1 MAVAL
6 HCKTWEKSGR
16 TEFLKLCKNSAENNG
31 LWSQGPKSLSR
42 TLYDLCWQVIKG
54 QLKPEQALSALGE
67 ASDAHKGIPSV
78 LADVYGTIDIESS
91 ITEDKAQR
99 ERFISLVSACDI
111 FVPAA
116 VLKERLDQ
124 ELLES
129 CGLIPSKLQFQQKYV
144 KTKTKLY
151 YKQQKFNLLREESEG
166 YAKLVT
172 ELNQEI
178 TDKTTYT
185 QVLENLKSLIGCF
198 DLDPNRVLDI
208 LLESFERRPELDD
221 FYVPL
226 FKEYVTE
233 QKTLCHILGFKFHF
247 FKEEETPASLYTI
260 AALLLQNGLIDLDSL
275 YPHLSPP
282 DTKIREHHQ
291 KDIDDAKA
299 YARKLSVVILSER
312 SEDKKDDDSVKVDV
326 HVTNQKLGLIEA
338 LLGLGA
344 WDNAKQIL
352 DRLPEFFATTYKPI
366 ALALCALVHLMMD
379 PVYRTNSGLPSKI
392 MKSKVPDG
400 GRFSSKVARAHTF
413 RDLHQMVLPIMR
425 YIGPYTC
432 CDPILMVK
440 IIRLGKN
447 FMGKRQSGGISPDD
461 EVAYYG
467 FLNMLD
473 EVLLPG
479 MVLLPCNCC
488 ISEELWGFIKL
499 FPYMLRY
506 RLYGNWK
513 NDTYSQHAKLIRARA
528 DCMERAK
535 YIMKRLAKENVKPS
549 GRQLGKL
556 SHSNPGVVFEY
567 VLSQI
572 QRYDNFIGPV
582 VDSLKYLT
590 SLSYDV
596 LAFCIIE
603 AVANPEKDRMKYDDT
618 NISLWLQSLANFT
631 GSICRKYNIEL
642 AGVMQYVAN
651 QLKAG
656 KSFDL
661 LLLRE
666 VVQKMAGIEI
676 SEEITGDQ
684 LDAMSGGELL
694 RQEGGYFS
702 QVRNTKKSSTRLKDT
717 LLEHDLA
724 LSLCLLIA
732 QHRDGVIFHEG
743 ADTHLKLIGKLYDQC
758 QDTLVQFGSFL
769 SMQLSS
775 EEFVKRLPDVDT
787 LITTYHIPPD
797 AAFFLCRPAFTYAIN
812 SKFDELRKIDKSNKH
827 NSSQHKMQRYIEASE
842 FVNGPVIELVR
853 PLYTPKVWEDLS
865 APFFVT
871 FWSLQMYDLAVPS
884 NVYDK
889 QNQQLCAQISAIED
903 NKDMPQSKKKKEK
916 ERCNTLMD
924 KLKDEEK
931 KQGEHVARVHN
942 RLKNQKEQWFISRST
957 KNETITQFLQLCIF
971 PRCCFTAIDAL
982 YCSKFIHILHD
993 LKTPNFSTLICY
1005 DRIFCDITYTVTCCT
1020 ENEAHRYGR
1029 FLCAALDTIMRWHS
1043 NKGIYEKEC
1052 ASYPGFVTVFRKGTD
1067 SNNKADQL
1075 DYENYRH
1082 VCHKWQFRIT
1092 KAMVSCLESGKFIQI
1107 RNALIVLTKILQHY
1121 PRITQFGQALERRV
1135 DRLRQEEKDKRPD
1148 IYALAMGYSGQLKS
1162 KKSSWVQEAEFHLK
1176 DKEVK
1181 VNTKTTSATS
1191 KQSGAQAANG
1201 IAENGSKKTN
1211 GEVKSQSKRT
1221 ENGEASSSKSKEP
1234 KESKEVKEKRSREP
1248 SEKKEKTD
1256 AKSKI
1261 SSEKYSGNVE
1271 ERREITSSSKK
1282 DKENSHKDKEE
1293 KSSKDKDKSHTEERV
1308 SKDRGHSS
1316 KEVKHLKEEDTEWV
1330 AKEDRGHSSKEEK
1343 TVRIKEEKVRIK
1355 DEARERKVEIKTEK
1369 PIKREDKHEKV
1380 KLKRMYETE
1389 ARESSREV
1397 RDAGRD
1403 SVRDT
1408 GRDTVRE
1415 YRESPK
1421 ERDGHRERRG
1431 EEHHERASS
1440 VGSSGSHGSAI
1451 VRRSPDTSPQ
1461 YADERDGKRR
1471 RLETSATPSN
1481 SKESVR
1487 SESRERHKRSPSQ
1500 EREKERDRDRRDRK
1514 RDSLDDR
1521 VEVET
1526 KRRKSL
1532 EPSSSKSSSK
1542 VNGDAERHVSKSTE
1556 KQKHDKLMASAVVQE
1571 DEASPQRT
1579 KKDKEKSKKSDR
1591 GDKEKS
1597 KDKSSSS
1604 KKSKK

>member
-1 MAVAL
+1 M
-6 HCKTWEKSGR
+6 
-16 TEFLKLCKNSAENNG
+16 
-31 LWSQGPKSLSR
+31 
-42 TLYDLCWQVIKG
+42 
-54 QLKPEQALSALGE
+54 
-67 ASDAHKGIPSV
+67 
-78 LADVYGTIDIESS
+78 
-91 ITEDKAQR
+91 
-99 ERFISLVSACDI
+99 
-111 FVPAA
+111 
-116 VLKERLDQ
+116 
-124 ELLES
+124 
-129 CGLIPSKLQFQQKYV
+129 
-144 KTKTKLY
+144 
-151 YKQQKFNLLREESEG
+151 
-166 YAKLVT
+166 
-172 ELNQEI
+172 
-178 TDKTTYT
+178 
-185 QVLENLKSLIGCF
+185 LENLKSLIGCF

-208 LLESFERRPELDD
+208 LLESFERRPELHD

-247 FKEEETPASLYTI
+247 FKEEETPASLYTL
-260 AALLLQNGLIDLDSL
+260 AAQLLQNGLIDLDTL

-282 DTKIREHHQ
+282 DAKIREQHQ
-291 KDIDDAKA
+291 KDIDEAKA
-299 YARKLSVVILSER
+299 YTKKLSVVVLSDR
-312 SEDKKDDDSVKVDV
+312 AEDKKDDETVKVDV
-326 HVTNQKLGLIEA
+326 HLTNQKLGLIEA

-352 DRLPEFFATTYKPI
+352 DRLPEFFATIYKPI
-366 ALALCALVHLMMD
+366 ARALCSLVHFMMD
-379 PVYRTNSGLPSKI
+379 PVYKRNSGLPSKI
-392 MKSKVPDG
+392 LKSKLQDG
-400 GRFSSKVARAHTF
+400 GKFGSKVAQAHTF
-413 RDLHQMVLPIMR
+413 RQLHQMVLPVMR
-425 YIGPYTC
+425 YLGPYTS

-447 FMGKRQSGGISPDD
+447 FMAKRQSGGISPDD

-488 ISEELWGFIKL
+488 ISEELWGFIRL

-513 NDTYSQHAKLIRARA
+513 NDTYSHHSKLIRARA

-827 NSSQHKMQRYIEASE
+827 NSSQQKMQRYIEASE

-853 PLYTPKVWEDLS
+853 PLYTAKVWEDLS

-889 QNQQLCAQISAIED
+889 QNQQLSTQINSIED

-931 KQGEHVARVHN
+931 KQGEHVARVLN
-942 RLKNQKEQWFISRST
+942 RLKNQKEQWFISRSS

-982 YCSKFIHILHD
+982 YCAKFIHILHD

-1029 FLCAALDTIMRWHS
+1029 FLCTALDTIMRWHS
-1043 NKGIYEKEC
+1043 NRSIYEKEC

-1135 DRLRQEEKDKRPD
+1135 DRLRQEEKDKRQD

-1162 KKSSWVQEAEFHLK
+1162 KKTTWVQEAEFHLK

-1181 VNTKTTSATS
+1181 STTKTSSAS
-1191 KQSGAQAANG
+1191 AQQSSAPTTNG
-1201 IAENGSKKTN
+1201 VADNGPKKMN

-1234 KESKEVKEKRSREP
+1234 KETKEVKEKKSREP
-1248 SEKKEKTD
+1248 AEKKDKSETKSKSEKH
-1256 AKSKI
+1256 S
-1261 SSEKYSGNVE
+1261 VE

-1282 DKENSHKDKEE
+1282 EE
-1293 KSSKDKDKSHTEERV
+1293 KPSKDKDKSHTEDRSKERA
-1308 SKDRGHSS
+1308 HSS
-1316 KEVKHLKEEDTEWV
+1316 KEVKYSKEEDTEWV
-1330 AKEDRGHSSKEEK
+1330 AKEDRGHSSKEV
-1343 TVRIKEEKVRIK
+1343 VRVKEEKVRVK
-1355 DEARERKVEIKTEK
+1355 EEPRERKVEMKAEK
-1369 PIKREDKHEKV
+1369 PSKREEKHEKV
-1380 KLKRMYETE
+1380 KLKRTYDTE
-1389 ARESSREV
+1389 GRDGSREV
-1397 RDAGRD
+1397 RDG
-1403 SVRDT
+1403 SRDT
-1408 GRDTVRE
+1408 MRD

-1421 ERDGHRERRG
+1421 DGYRERRV
-1431 EEHHERASS
+1431 EEHPERASS
-1440 VGSSGSHGSAI
+1440 VGSSGSHGSANF
-1451 VRRSPDTSPQ
+1451 RRSPDKSPQ

-1471 RLETSATPSN
+1471 RLDTSATPSS

-1487 SESRERHKRSPSQ
+1487 SESRERHKRSPSY
-1500 EREKERDRDRRDRK
+1500 EREKDRDRERRDRK
-1514 RDSLDDR
+1514 RGKGIVYQVKESLEDR
-1521 VEVET
+1521 LEVET
-1526 KRRKSL
+1526 KKRKSV

-1542 VNGDAERHVSKSTE
+1542 VNGDTERHASKATE
-1556 KQKHDKLMASAVVQE
+1556 KSHKHDKLMASAMLQ
-1571 DEASPQRT
+1571 DEESSPQRT
-1579 KKDKEKSKKSDR
+1579 KKEKEKTKKSDR
-1591 GDKEKS
+1591 SDKEKT

>member
-1 MAVAL
+1 MSRLKQSYTTNNKSLTCCVRKVKAMQSWSLSLTRRSQTIQLTHRCWRTLNHSLVAL
-6 HCKTWEKSGR
+6 TWILIVFWISCWNRLSVVQNWMISMYHCS
-16 TEFLKLCKNSAENNG
+16 KNM
-31 LWSQGPKSLSR
+31 SQSKRHCAIYLVSN
-42 TLYDLCWQVIKG
+42 
-54 QLKPEQALSALGE
+54 
-67 ASDAHKGIPSV
+67 
-78 LADVYGTIDIESS
+78 
-91 ITEDKAQR
+91 
-99 ERFISLVSACDI
+99 FISS
-111 FVPAA
+111 
-116 VLKERLDQ
+116 
-124 ELLES
+124 
-129 CGLIPSKLQFQQKYV
+129 
-144 KTKTKLY
+144 
-151 YKQQKFNLLREESEG
+151 
-166 YAKLVT
+166 
-172 ELNQEI
+172 
-178 TDKTTYT
+178 
-185 QVLENLKSLIGCF
+185 
-198 DLDPNRVLDI
+198 
-208 LLESFERRPELDD
+208 RR
-221 FYVPL
+221 
-226 FKEYVTE
+226 K
-233 QKTLCHILGFKFHF
+233 
-247 FKEEETPASLYTI
+247 ETPASLYTL
-260 AALLLQNGLIDLDSL
+260 AAHLLQNGLIGLDSL

-282 DTKIREHHQ
+282 DSKIREHHQ

-312 SEDKKDDDSVKVDV
+312 SDDKKDDDTVKVDL

-366 ALALCALVHLMMD
+366 AMGLCSLVHFMMD

-392 MKSKVPDG
+392 LKSKIPDG
-400 GRFSSKVARAHTF
+400 GKFGSKVAQAHTF
-413 RDLHQMVLPIMR
+413 RELHQMVLPVMR
-425 YIGPYTC
+425 YIGPYTS

-447 FMGKRQSGGISPDD
+447 FMGKRHSGGISPDD

-724 LSLCLLIA
+724 LSLCLMIA

-889 QNQQLCAQISAIED
+889 QNQQLSAQINAIED

-931 KQGEHVARVHN
+931 KQGEHVARVLN

-1043 NKGIYEKEC
+1043 NKSIYEKEC

-1135 DRLRQEEKDKRPD
+1135 DRLRQEEKDKRQD

-1162 KKSSWVQEAEFHLK
+1162 KKTSWVQEAEFHLK

-1181 VNTKTTSATS
+1181 STAKTTSNSSQQAS
-1191 KQSGAQAANG
+1191 NQSTNG
-1201 IAENGSKKTN
+1201 VTENGSKKTN
-1211 GEVKSQSKRT
+1211 GEAKSQSKRT
-1221 ENGEASSSKSKEP
+1221 ENGEVSSSKSKDP
-1234 KESKEVKEKRSREP
+1234 KDSKEVKEKKSREP
-1248 SEKKEKTD
+1248 AEKKEKSDT
-1256 AKSKI
+1256 KSKM

-1282 DKENSHKDKEE
+1282 DKESNHKDKEE
-1293 KSSKDKDKSHTEERV
+1293 KSSKDKDKSHMEDR

-1316 KEVKHLKEEDTEWV
+1316 KDVKHLKEDDTEWV

-1343 TVRIKEEKVRIK
+1343 SMRTKEEKVRIK
-1355 DEARERKVEIKTEK
+1355 EEPRERKVEMKVDK
-1369 PIKREDKHEKV
+1369 PNKREDKHEKV
-1380 KLKRMYETE
+1380 KLKRMYDTE
-1389 ARESSREV
+1389 ARDSSREV

-1403 SVRDT
+1403 T
-1408 GRDTVRE
+1408 GRE

-1421 ERDGHRERRG
+1421 EREGHRERRV
-1431 EEHHERASS
+1431 EEHPERASS
-1440 VGSSGSHGSAI
+1440 VGSSGSHGSANL
-1451 VRRSPDTSPQ
+1451 RRSPDKSPQ

-1471 RLETSATPSN
+1471 RLDTSATPSS

-1487 SESRERHKRSPSQ
+1487 SESRERHKRSPSH
-1500 EREKERDRDRRDRK
+1500 EREKDRDRERRDRK
-1514 RDSLDDR
+1514 RESLDDR
-1521 VEVET
+1521 SEVET

-1532 EPSSSKSSSK
+1532 EPSTSKSSSK
-1542 VNGDAERHVSKSTE
+1542 VNGDAERHISKSVE
-1556 KQKHDKLMASAVVQE
+1556 KSQKHDKLMASALLQE
-1571 DEASPQRT
+1571 EEASPQRT

-1591 GDKEKS
+1591 SDKEKS